1 MRNLDNTGEH
11 TGNDNRRQQARHTRD
26 AIPSTSPEHALHN
39 FGGVRKGRGKVRREG
54 ERRQRTRINDVIT
67 AAVGARNTTTER
79 RTKKRK
85 GARIGGLSAQLLPF
99 SFVLDTH
106 AVGATL
112 LLDSLN
118 FVARGR
124 A

>member
-1 MRNLDNTGEH
+1 M
-11 TGNDNRRQQARHTRD
+11 
-26 AIPSTSPEHALHN
+26 
-39 FGGVRKGRGKVRREG
+39 RKGRGKVRREG

-99 SFVLDTH
+99 PFVLDTH
-106 AVGATL
+106 VMGATL